1 MVLMA
6 FYLSLSKSEIM
17 KQRKLLQEL
26 YKACLTQN
34 NKKIAEIQSEE
45 FRKIFKHR
53 DKGKPFGAKW
63 TIVNI

>member
-1 MVLMA
+1 
-6 FYLSLSKSEIM
+6 M